1 MSDSRSRWPRATEE
15 KNEILLSALKKAWE
29 CGYRKGCDLPGMSE
43 DELSSFLRGNDWWS
57 YDSQEEKSSKLK
69 KTSSGK
75 KLKKITPK
83 KPQLSNDLAS
93 AAFDP
98 KCCRARFWNQKDK
111 GDVPVDS
118 AGHGMQC
125 WRSADEDFE
134 GYCEK
139 CFNLKTEPEM
149 RTSTTHWFG
158 DFDKPLT
165 ESPGEKKDGSPL
177 HDWPAMRKLKA
188 SKEKEEKEEKK
199 EKKE

>member
-93 AAFDP
+93 AAFNP
-98 KCCRARFWNQKDK
+98 KFCRARFWNQKDK

-125 WRSADEDFE
+125 WRSADDDF
-134 GYCEK
+134 
-139 CFNLKTEPEM
+139 
-149 RTSTTHWFG
+149 
-158 DFDKPLT
+158 
-165 ESPGEKKDGSPL
+165 GSEL
-177 HDWPAMRKLKA
+177 AVSNSLVERLKA
-188 SKEKEEKEEKK
+188 LDVAGGGVDKMNASTRRARRD
-199 EKKE
+199 